1 MSAAT
6 MDAAAN
12 PDEVRLRKG
21 ASLRER
27 LLRAGSGAVLLLIL
41 VPGLLTWASGGRP
54 LIAAFWAAPLGFFLI
69 GVAALERNVAWI
81 ITRDGI
87 LIGEQR
93 PLGQVHKR
101 MIGVHDIADARVRK
115 NRLSYPASFSL
126 ACRLASGDVLISPPL
141 PDITRV
147 NETAATIAE
156 LLGLPDAAPVK
167 NPFDAE
173 NAEITLGSPVSHYF
187 GRAIRMVAPVLASLC
202 ALSFFIA
209 FWIGESELALGFLL
223 PLGVIVA
230 FAFYRYAHRF
240 TGAFWTIRHGE
251 VRIERIR
258 WNGRTSAETIR
269 PADIAAIEVDKP
281 DPKHGSC
288 TISIRLHTG
297 QIFRS
302 PTRHDENGARAVR
315 AEIIRRLNR
324 APDAGTLNG

>member
-1 MSAAT
+1 

-27 LLRAGSGAVLLLIL
+27 LLWAGSGAVLLLLL

-93 PLGQVHKR
+93 PLGRVRKR
-101 MIGVHDIADARVRK
+101 MIGHHDIADVRVRR
-115 NRLSYPASFSL
+115 NRLSNPASFSL
-126 ACRLASGDVLISPPL
+126 ACRLASGGVLISPPL

-147 NETAATIAE
+147 NETAATIAR
-156 LLGLPDAAPVK
+156 LLGRPDAVPVK
-167 NPFDAE
+167 NPFDAG
-173 NAEITLGSPVSHYF
+173 NTEITLGSPISHYF
-187 GRAIRMVAPVLASLC
+187 GRAIRMTAPVLASLC
-202 ALSFFIA
+202 TLSFIIA

-230 FAFYRYAHRF
+230 FALYRYAHRF
-240 TGAFWTIRHGE
+240 TGAFWAIRRGE
-251 VRIERIR
+251 IRIERIG
-258 WNGRTSAETIR
+258 WNGRTSAETITA
-269 PADIAAIEVDKP
+269 ADVAAIEVDKP
-281 DPKHGSC
+281 DPKHGTC

-297 QIFRS
+297 QTFRS
-302 PTRHDENGARAVR
+302 PSRHDENGASAVR
-315 AEIIRRLNR
+315 AEIVQRLNCP
-324 APDAGTLNG
+324 PDAGRR